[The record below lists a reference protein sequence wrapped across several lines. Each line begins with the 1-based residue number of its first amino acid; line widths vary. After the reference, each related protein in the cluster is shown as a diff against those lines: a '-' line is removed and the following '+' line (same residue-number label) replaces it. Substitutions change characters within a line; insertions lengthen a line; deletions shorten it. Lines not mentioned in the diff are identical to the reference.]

1 MKKIVLKLYEFDELS
16 KDSQER
22 IIEREHWNVMEQCMD
37 AYGIDYKKSM
47 KAFEDMTD
55 TRVYNWEVGY
65 ERYDFSYGFK
75 YKDPIYEH
83 PTDYHR
89 DIFPENLCGK
99 LLFRYI
105 NNNIMPYI
113 IKGKYFSTSGK
124 YIDGKYKY
132 RHKYSRVMF
141 DYGDNCP
148 LTGMCY
154 DYYLLKPIIDYYNAW
169 CTYPEDFSLEDLMR
183 QCYDNFFKSWHEEY
197 EYWADNEDAIR
208 EEPENPMEWLPCP
221 RCGLRPLVW
230 EFDNGRA
237 TACGCGTDC
246 YSHWSVQAES
256 IMSVIKRSDNG
267 KSAEAYDIDELKNNW
282 NHWVRTGE
290 ILFTPG
296 NGRW

>member
-1 MKKIVLKLYEFDELS
+1 MKEIVLKVYKFDELS
-16 KDSQER
+16 KDSQEK
-22 IIEREHWNVMEQCMD
+22 IIERERWNVMEQCMD

-65 ERYDFSYGFK
+65 ERYDFSYEFK

-99 LLFRYI
+99 SLFRYI

-169 CTYPEDFSLEDLMR
+169 CTYPEGFSLEV
-183 QCYDNFFKSWHEEY
+183 
-197 EYWADNEDAIR
+197 
-208 EEPENPMEWLPCP
+208 EEPTDDDWLNAVSN
-221 RCGLRPLVW
+221 L
-230 EFDNGRA
+230 FDSYTYDVKN
-237 TACGCGTDC
+237 TD
-246 YSHWSVQAES
+246 VDKFK
-256 IMSVIKRSDNG
+256 MSDVMNVYRIIN
-267 KSAEAYDIDELKNNW
+267 L
-282 NHWVRTGE
+282 
-290 ILFTPG
+290 
-296 NGRW
+296 

>member
-1 MKKIVLKLYEFDELS
+1 
-16 KDSQER
+16 
-22 IIEREHWNVMEQCMD
+22 MD

-65 ERYDFSYGFK
+65 ERYDFSYEFK

-169 CTYPEDFSLEDLMR
+169 CTYPDDFSFEDLIGR
-183 QCYDNFFKSWHEEY
+183 CYDSFFKSWYEEY
-197 EYWADNEDAIR
+197 EYWADNEIWDD
-208 EEPENPMEWLPCP
+208 WLQLTQYFPNKDIEYYEAAYV
-221 RCGLRPLVW
+221 RY
-230 EFDNGRA
+230 N
-237 TACGCGTDC
+237 
-246 YSHWSVQAES
+246 
-256 IMSVIKRSDNG
+256 
-267 KSAEAYDIDELKNNW
+267 AYDSPTEVYSGFGETEVESRAMLLFDLLEKKILTPDGLNLKEVDRRKEYEN
-282 NHWVRTGE
+282 E
-290 ILFTPG
+290 FE
-296 NGRW
+296 

>member
-65 ERYDFSYGFK
+65 ERYDFSYEFK

-169 CTYPEDFSLEDLMR
+169 CTYPDDFSFEDLIGR
-183 QCYDNFFKSWHEEY
+183 CYDSFFKSWYEEY

-208 EEPENPMEWLPCP
+208 GTRKTGCDLLILGGTNCDESYLDGVFGCLGNEKFYVCQPISLYKTTRNIHERPALYAFKIATEYFRAHGMVPVFEN
-221 RCGLRPLVW
+221 
-230 EFDNGRA
+230 
-237 TACGCGTDC
+237 
-246 YSHWSVQAES
+246 SHCKL
-256 IMSVIKRSDNG
+256 MR
-267 KSAEAYDIDELKNNW
+267 L
-282 NHWVRTGE
+282 
-290 ILFTPG
+290 
-296 NGRW
+296 

>member
-65 ERYDFSYGFK
+65 ERYDFSYEFK

-83 PTDYHR
+83 LTDYH
-89 DIFPENLCGK
+89 L
-99 LLFRYI
+99 
-105 NNNIMPYI
+105 
-113 IKGKYFSTSGK
+113 
-124 YIDGKYKY
+124 
-132 RHKYSRVMF
+132 
-141 DYGDNCP
+141 
-148 LTGMCY
+148 
-154 DYYLLKPIIDYYNAW
+154 IDYYNAW

-208 EEPENPMEWLPCP
+208 EELHHNQYEDRLYYENGDVYVE
-221 RCGLRPLVW
+221 PL
-230 EFDNGRA
+230 N
-237 TACGCGTDC
+237 
-246 YSHWSVQAES
+246 
-256 IMSVIKRSDNG
+256 
-267 KSAEAYDIDELKNNW
+267 
-282 NHWVRTGE
+282 E
-290 ILFTPG
+290 IA
-296 NGRW
+296 

>member
-65 ERYDFSYGFK
+65 EKYDFSYEFK

-113 IKGKYFSTSGK
+113 IKGKYFSTS
-124 YIDGKYKY
+124 
-132 RHKYSRVMF
+132 
-141 DYGDNCP
+141 
-148 LTGMCY
+148 
-154 DYYLLKPIIDYYNAW
+154 
-169 CTYPEDFSLEDLMR
+169 
-183 QCYDNFFKSWHEEY
+183 FKSWHEEY

-208 EEPENPMEWLPCP
+208 EELHHNQYEDRLYYENGDVYVGSL
-221 RCGLRPLVW
+221 
-230 EFDNGRA
+230 N
-237 TACGCGTDC
+237 
-246 YSHWSVQAES
+246 
-256 IMSVIKRSDNG
+256 
-267 KSAEAYDIDELKNNW
+267 
-282 NHWVRTGE
+282 E
-290 ILFTPG
+290 IV
-296 NGRW
+296 

>member
-1 MKKIVLKLYEFDELS
+1 MKTINLTVFSFDELS
-16 KDSQER
+16 ENVQKK
-22 IIEREHWNVMEQCMD
+22 IIERERWNVMEQCMD

-65 ERYDFSYGFK
+65 ERYDFSYEFK
-75 YKDPIYEH
+75 YEDSIYEH
-83 PTDYHR
+83 PTDYHC
-89 DIFPENLCGK
+89 DIYPENLCGK

-132 RHKYSRVMF
+132 KHKYSRVMF

-154 DYYLLKPIIDYYNAW
+154 DLYLLKPIIDYYNAW
-169 CTYPEDFSLEDLMR
+169 CTYPEGFSLEDLMR

-197 EYWADNEDAIR
+197 EYWADDEDAIR
-208 EEPENPMEWLPCP
+208 EEFHHNQYEDRLYYENGDVYVE
-221 RCGLRPLVW
+221 PL
-230 EFDNGRA
+230 N
-237 TACGCGTDC
+237 
-246 YSHWSVQAES
+246 
-256 IMSVIKRSDNG
+256 
-267 KSAEAYDIDELKNNW
+267 
-282 NHWVRTGE
+282 E
-290 ILFTPG
+290 IV
-296 NGRW
+296 

>member
-1 MKKIVLKLYEFDELS
+1 MKEIVLKVYKFDKLS
-16 KDSQER
+16 KDSQEK
-22 IIEREHWNVMEQCMD
+22 IIERERWNVMEQCMD
-37 AYGIDYKKSM
+37 AYSIDYQESM
-47 KAFEDMTD
+47 KAFEDMID

-65 ERYDFSYGFK
+65 ERYDFSYEFK
-75 YKDPIYEH
+75 YNDPIYEH
-83 PTDYHR
+83 PTDYNR
-89 DIFPENLCGK
+89 DIFPKNLCGK

-113 IKGKYFSTSGK
+113 IKVKYFSTSGK

-208 EEPENPMEWLPCP
+208 EELHHNQYEDRLYYENGDVYVE
-221 RCGLRPLVW
+221 PL
-230 EFDNGRA
+230 N
-237 TACGCGTDC
+237 
-246 YSHWSVQAES
+246 
-256 IMSVIKRSDNG
+256 
-267 KSAEAYDIDELKNNW
+267 
-282 NHWVRTGE
+282 E
-290 ILFTPG
+290 IA
-296 NGRW
+296 